1 MIDNTPVSM
10 YICKSRVDVNIL
22 SILVMAYDCVC
33 VSFDVS
39 LIVGIRVLSLY
50 IRAGIIQDLQRFNSV
65 CILTFDDMM
74 LVETNIQLFISPS
87 SMCDFLVI

>member
-1 MIDNTPVSM
+1 MIDNTSVSM

-22 SILVMAYDCVC
+22 SIHVMAYDCAC

-50 IRAGIIQDLQRFNSV
+50 IRAGIIQDL
-65 CILTFDDMM
+65 
-74 LVETNIQLFISPS
+74 
-87 SMCDFLVI
+87 

>member
-1 MIDNTPVSM
+1 
-10 YICKSRVDVNIL
+10 
-22 SILVMAYDCVC
+22 MAYDCVC

-50 IRAGIIQDLQRFNSV
+50 IRSGIIQDLKRFNSV
-65 CILTFDDMM
+65 CILTFYDMM

-87 SMCDFLVI
+87 SMCDFLVMD

>member
-22 SILVMAYDCVC
+22 SIHVMAYDCAC

-50 IRAGIIQDLQRFNSV
+50 IRVGIIQDL
-65 CILTFDDMM
+65 
-74 LVETNIQLFISPS
+74 
-87 SMCDFLVI
+87 